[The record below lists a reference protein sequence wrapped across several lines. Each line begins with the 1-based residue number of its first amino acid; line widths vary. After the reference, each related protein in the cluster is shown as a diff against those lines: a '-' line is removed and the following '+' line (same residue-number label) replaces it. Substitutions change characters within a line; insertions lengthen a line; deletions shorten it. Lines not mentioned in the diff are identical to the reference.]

1 MRGRRALIVG
11 ATGLVGGHCLDRLL
25 ANDMYTQVVVLTRR
39 PLNREHAKLFE
50 QEIDFDK
57 LVNYAG
63 LLEVDDVFCCL
74 GTTLKAAGSQEAFEQ
89 VDYWYVKRLAELAA
103 RAGVTQFLLVSA
115 IGADPKSLFF
125 YNRIKGQAE
134 AVVRAQFFRTVHILR
149 PSLLLG
155 ARDEIRSG
163 EDFAKP
169 IAKILSPFLLGP
181 LKRYRPIRAENLAEF
196 MIHLAKQDIPGVHV
210 HFPSNMP
217 QEIPA

>member
-25 ANDMYTQVVVLTRR
+25 ADDMFTQVVVLTRR

-50 QEIDFDK
+50 QQVDFDK
-57 LVNYAG
+57 LVNYIG

-89 VDYWYVKRLAELAA
+89 VDYWYVKYLAELAA
-103 RAGVTQFLLVSA
+103 RAGATQFLLVSA
-115 IGADPKSLFF
+115 VGADPKSLFF

-134 AVVRAQFFRTVHILR
+134 AVVRAQSFRTVHILR

-155 ARDEIRSG
+155 ARNEIRPG
-163 EDFAKP
+163 EDLAKP
-169 IAKILSPFLLGP
+169 IVKILSPLLLGP
-181 LKRYRPIRAENLAEF
+181 LRRYRPVRAENVAEF
-196 MIHLAKQDIPGVHV
+196 MVHLAKQDMPGFYI
-210 HFPSNMP
+210 HFPSNIP
-217 QEIPA
+217 QKVLA